1 MKKENIRQI
10 SGTRRKSQK
19 GDSGRTASFF
29 PGFGVKSVPL
39 VLGSV
44 KAAETELVG
53 AEGRRGELDSRNF
66 RAKKE
71 KISVPDSARGRTA
84 DGRRGGGPRG
94 IFFGPRSVR
103 RSIGRTAARG
113 TPMRFQGCTAMNLH
127 LRRLTLGA
135 RLLAT
140 FHEFR
145 SISICDN
152 GLVF

>member
-1 MKKENIRQI
+1 MVRGEKAKKGIQE
-10 SGTRRKSQK
+10 
-19 GDSGRTASFF
+19 GRSFF

-44 KAAETELVG
+44 KAAELVG
-53 AEGRRGELDSRNF
+53 AESRRGELDS
-66 RAKKE
+66 AQPKT
-71 KISVPDSARGRTA
+71 RGRTA

-94 IFFGPRSVR
+94 IFFGPRSA

>member
-53 AEGRRGELDSRNF
+53 AEGRRGELDSR
-66 RAKKE
+66 R
-71 KISVPDSARGRTA
+71 PPGARGRTA

-94 IFFGPRSVR
+94 IFPVCAAPRD

>member
-53 AEGRRGELDSRNF
+53 AEGRRGELDSR
-66 RAKKE
+66 R
-71 KISVPDSARGRTA
+71 PTGARGRTA